1 MMRTP
6 EFWRGEGPLARILEP
21 FGLLYGAAT
30 AWRLARTQPWR
41 APVPV
46 VCVGNLV
53 AGGAGKT
60 PVALAVARHLRDKG
74 RHPVFLSRG
83 HGGSA
88 RGPLR
93 VDPARDGAARV
104 GDEALLLAA
113 EAPTIV
119 ARLRV
124 AGARLAVAEGADVII
139 MDDGYQNPGLYKDV
153 ALVVVDGGY
162 GFGNGR
168 LLPAGP
174 LREPVAR
181 GLKRASAVVLVGE
194 DRHAL
199 TRRFPV
205 SMPVL
210 KAHLL
215 PGLEAV
221 LLAGQR
227 VVAFAGIGRPEKF
240 FATVRDVGAH
250 VVACHPFADHRFYA
264 PVDIEPI
271 LDEAFS
277 LGAIPVTTAKDAVRL
292 PPDQRQQVTVLTVRL
307 AWNDETALDT
317 VLNDAVLKR
326 RDHHD
331 PMPSK

>member
-1 MMRTP
+1 MRTP
-6 EFWRGEGPLARILEP
+6 EFWCGEGPLTRILEP

-30 AWRLARTQPWR
+30 AWRLARTHPQR
-41 APVPV
+41 VSVPV

-83 HGGSA
+83 HGGTA

-93 VDPARDGAARV
+93 VDPARDGPERV

-119 ARLRV
+119 ARLRA
-124 AGARLAVAEGADVII
+124 AGARLAVAEGAEVIV
-139 MDDGYQNPGLYKDV
+139 MDDGHQNPGLYKNV

-181 GLKRASAVVLVGE
+181 GLARASAVVLVGE
-194 DRHAL
+194 DRQNL
-199 TRRFPV
+199 IRRFPATV
-205 SMPVL
+205 PVL
-210 KAHLL
+210 RAHLV
-215 PGLEAV
+215 PGPEAA
-221 LLAGQR
+221 LLAGRR

-240 FATVRDVGAH
+240 LPVIRSPTTGFMPRSISN
-250 VVACHPFADHRFYA
+250 PFW
-264 PVDIEPI
+264 
-271 LDEAFS
+271 
-277 LGAIPVTTAKDAVRL
+277 T
-292 PPDQRQQVTVLTVRL
+292 
-307 AWNDETALDT
+307 
-317 VLNDAVLKR
+317 R
-326 RDHHD
+326 RS
-331 PMPSK
+331 P

>member
-1 MMRTP
+1 MRTP
-6 EFWRGEGPLARILEP
+6 EFWCGEGPLTRILEP

-30 AWRLARTQPWR
+30 AWRLARTHPQR
-41 APVPV
+41 VSVPV

-83 HGGSA
+83 HGGTA

-93 VDPARDGAARV
+93 VDPARDGPERV

-119 ARLRV
+119 ARLRA
-124 AGARLAVAEGADVII
+124 AGARLAVAEGAEVIV
-139 MDDGYQNPGLYKDV
+139 MDDGHQNPGLYKNV

-181 GLKRASAVVLVGE
+181 GLARASAVVLVGE
-194 DRHAL
+194 DRQNL
-199 TRRFPV
+199 IRRFPATV
-205 SMPVL
+205 PVL
-210 KAHLL
+210 RAHLV
-215 PGLEAV
+215 PGPEAA
-221 LLAGQR
+221 LLAGRR

-240 FATVRDVGAH
+240 FATVQGLGAH
-250 VVACHPFADHRFYA
+250 LVACHPFADHRFYA
-264 PVDIEPI
+264 AVDIEPI
-271 LDEAFS
+271 LDEAFALS
-277 LGAIPVTTAKDAVRL
+277 AIPVTTAKDAVRL
-292 PPDQRQQVTVLTVRL
+292 PPDQRQQVTVLTVTL
-307 AWNDETALDT
+307 AWDDKTAL
-317 VLNDAVLKR
+317 DAVLKQPC
-326 RDHHD
+326 H
-331 PMPSK
+331 M